1 MTAQRTWTAQR
12 TCGWCGV
19 TMSQRALYLTDDYG
33 AGADWRCRSARQCAR
48 RWTERVE
55 RARADRELT

>member
-1 MTAQRTWTAQR
+1 
-12 TCGWCGV
+12 
-19 TMSQRALYLTDDYG
+19 MSQRALYLTDDYG